1 MHQEKRKI
9 SNYRYVMN
17 CEQENDSTQALPAS
31 LRATICNICSNS
43 SSTHVVDIK
52 KLWQTFLIPSSVHQQ
67 DAKSSLLDERAT
79 AHISRTIDGGLF
91 KHL

>member
-1 MHQEKRKI
+1 MAK
-9 SNYRYVMN
+9 
-17 CEQENDSTQALPAS
+17 
-31 LRATICNICSNS
+31 
-43 SSTHVVDIK
+43 
-52 KLWQTFLIPSSVHQQ
+52 PSAFHHLSVHQQ